1 LRRITDRFDNTEL
14 IGSTPTPTTPLAPQ
28 ADPLSYP
35 KPVSGNITSSNTLG
49 NPERNSSADVAY
61 SSLVR
66 DDLANSFGSAG
77 FGTSA

>member
-1 LRRITDRFDNTEL
+1 M
-14 IGSTPTPTTPLAPQ
+14 
-28 ADPLSYP
+28 
-35 KPVSGNITSSNTLG
+35 TSSNTLG
-49 NPERNSSADVAY
+49 NLERNSSADIAY